1 VGAGVWP
8 PADFVYKPNTDDMRD
23 APARQLLEALWADGA
38 SVAAYDPKAAE
49 EAERLY
55 PEALADGR
63 RILAATKEEATE
75 GADAL
80 VICTEWKRYRYA
92 GLRLH
97 GPQLRSVGSSP
108 APQADL

>member
-1 VGAGVWP
+1 MASGRLRLQAQHRRHAGC
-8 PADFVYKPNTDDMRD
+8 
-23 APARQLLEALWADGA
+23 A

-63 RILAATKEEATE
+63 LILAATKEEATE
-75 GADAL
+75 GAEAL